1 MSSLRAPH
9 DRTIMSE
16 TSSLMHAALDAAQL
30 GGRIALAKWRAGIL
44 TEWKADGS
52 PVTAAD
58 RAAEQAI
65 RDWVAE
71 RFPGDGV
78 LGEEMG
84 ETPGTTGRCWVIDP
98 IDGTRVFVAGVP
110 LWGSLV
116 AVMAGDRVLAG
127 AAAYPAVNESLAAA
141 PGEGCWH
148 NGSRA
153 SVSRIGDLAK
163 ATVLTTD
170 LSGFTVEARRA
181 GWDALA
187 RRARQSRTWGDCY
200 GYLLVATGR
209 AEAMLD
215 PVMNLWDSACLQPII
230 VEAGGRFTS
239 WEGVETAAGG
249 SAVATN
255 ALLADEVRALLS
267 AC

>member
-1 MSSLRAPH
+1 MTQTTSL
-9 DRTIMSE
+9 
-16 TSSLMHAALDAAQL
+16 LHAALEAAEL
-30 GGRIALAKWRAGIL
+30 GGRIALANWRAGIL

-52 PVTAAD
+52 PVTAEA
-58 RAAEQAI
+58 AI
-65 RDWVAE
+65 RAWVAE

-84 ETPGTTGRCWVIDP
+84 ETPGTSGRRWVIDP
-98 IDGTRVFVAGVP
+98 IDGTKVFVAGVP

-116 AVMAGDRVLAG
+116 AVMEGDRVLAG
-127 AAAYPAVNESLAAA
+127 AAAYPAVDETLAAA

-153 SVSRIGDLAK
+153 AVSRVGELAK

-170 LSGFTVEARRA
+170 LAEFGAEKRRT

-187 RRARQSRTWGDCY
+187 RRARVSRTWGDCY

-239 WEGVETAAGG
+239 WEGVETASGG

-255 ALLADEVRALLS
+255 ALLAAQVRTILAE
-267 AC
+267 A